1 MFSPQL
7 RPSRRQFLSAGCA
20 AGAFLASSGV
30 SQAANPPAVE
40 AKNIQVVTDFCNLL
54 PSGDMTKLASFFT
67 DTVVYRLKE
76 DAPPIVGRDAV
87 LARIRRFFDGTDV
100 VEVKIL
106 KSQAIG
112 PVVMVDSLK
121 MDHAFIELGNPT
133 LVAMFAAIFVAW
145 ALSVTDRSVAAE
157 AARAAF
163 PAQALASEG
172 LS

>member
-112 PVVMVDSLK
+112 PVVINERIDIFEGPKKHWRFHLT
-121 MDHAFIELGNPT
+121 G
-133 LVAMFAAIFVAW
+133 MFFVKDGKIQEW
-145 ALSVTDRSVAAE
+145 TDYVIPE
-157 AARAAF
+157 
-163 PAQALASEG
+163 
-172 LS
+172 